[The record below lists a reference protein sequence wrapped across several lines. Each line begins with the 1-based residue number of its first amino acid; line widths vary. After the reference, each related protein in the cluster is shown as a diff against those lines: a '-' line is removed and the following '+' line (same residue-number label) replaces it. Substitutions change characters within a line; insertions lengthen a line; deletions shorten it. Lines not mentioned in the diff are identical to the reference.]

1 MRISLGLNPMGFIG
15 LLQINVSVLASIQLA
30 GRCLIHL
37 CALVPAQELYLM
49 GTGAQTLPQK
59 LSQES
64 VTLSHSDQCSGLHQN
79 SKISRCVTP
88 HATSH
93 KKTKQSDKQ

>member
-1 MRISLGLNPMGFIG
+1 MGISLGLNPMGFIG

-30 GRCLIHL
+30 IHL

-88 HATSH
+88 HTTSH
-93 KKTKQSDKQ
+93 KRTKQSDKQ